1 MDEAFGPDGKSSKE
15 EVMKDLKVVGSGFL
29 GLLALGVM
37 VVRLL
42 IPVPCWGAE
51 PYKIGG
57 IFSVTGAQSFLGDP
71 EKKSME
77 MFVEAINNQGGID
90 GHPLEAII
98 YDDEGD
104 PTKANLAANKLISKD
119 NVLAVIGPS
128 TTPTTLAISPALE
141 QAKVP
146 LISCAA
152 GIKITDPVK
161 PYVFKT
167 AQSDVLA
174 VAAIYKYMQKQNI
187 KKVGIITVAGAFGES
202 GKEQLQLQAPTFKM
216 EIVQEESFDAKDT
229 DMTAQLTK
237 IRKAQ
242 PDAVI
247 CWGTNPGP
255 AVIAKNMQQLGMT
268 MPLYQSHGV
277 ASGKF
282 IELAGDAAE
291 GIILPTGKILV
302 SNLLS
307 DSDANKPVLLQY
319 IKDFEGRYKMP
330 VSGFGGYAY
339 DAMGILA
346 KALKG
351 TEGNRDKVRQNIEN
365 LKGFVGIS
373 GTFNFSPQDHNGL
386 GEDAFVMV
394 RIQKGTWALLQ

>member
-1 MDEAFGPDGKSSKE
+1 MKHTKTTAWKFGQILVLGL
-15 EVMKDLKVVGSGFL
+15 VCL
-29 GLLALGVM
+29 GLLV
-37 VVRLL
+37 
-42 IPVPCWGAE
+42 PVSSWSAE
-51 PYKIGG
+51 PYKVGG
-57 IFSVTGAQSFLGDP
+57 VFSVTGAQSFLGDP

-77 MFVEAINNQGGID
+77 MLVEAINAKGGID
-90 GHPLEAII
+90 GHPLEAVI

-104 PTKANLAANKLISKD
+104 PTKAVLAANKLISKD
-119 NVLAVIGPS
+119 NVIAVLGPS
-128 TTPTTLAISPALE
+128 LTPTTLAIAPILE

-187 KKVGIITVAGAFGES
+187 KKIGIISVANAFGES
-202 GKEQLQLQAPTFKM
+202 GKEQLLAQASTFKM
-216 EIVQEESFDAKDT
+216 EIVQTESFDAKDS

-255 AVIAKNMQQLGMT
+255 AVVAKNMQQLGMT
-268 MPLYQSHGV
+268 TPLYQSHGV

-291 GIILPTGKILV
+291 GIILPTGKIMV
-302 SNLLS
+302 ANLLPEK
-307 DSDANKPVLLQY
+307 DVHRPVLLQY
-319 IKDFEGRYKMP
+319 AKDFSDRFKMP
-330 VSGFGGYAY
+330 ASGFGGYAF
-339 DAMGILA
+339 DALGILA
-346 KALKG
+346 KAMAG
-351 TEGNRDKVRQNIEN
+351 TNGDRDKIRDNIEK
-365 LKGFVGIS
+365 LTGYVGIS
-373 GTFNFSPQDHNGL
+373 GTFNFSPKDHNGL

-394 RIQKGTWALLQ
+394 RIQKGTWALLP

>member
-1 MDEAFGPDGKSSKE
+1 
-15 EVMKDLKVVGSGFL
+15 MKHTKTTGWKVGQILVLGLVCL
-29 GLLALGVM
+29 GLLV
-37 VVRLL
+37 
-42 IPVPCWGAE
+42 PVSSWSAE
-51 PYKIGG
+51 PYKVGG
-57 IFSVTGAQSFLGDP
+57 VFSVTGSQSFLGDP

-77 MFVEAINNQGGID
+77 MLVEAINAKGGID
-90 GHPLEAII
+90 GHPLEAVI

-104 PTKANLAANKLISKD
+104 PTKAVLAANKLISKD
-119 NVLAVIGPS
+119 NVIAVIGPS
-128 TTPTTLAISPALE
+128 LTPTTLAIAPILE

-187 KKVGIITVAGAFGES
+187 KKIGIITVANAFGES
-202 GKEQLQLQAPTFKM
+202 GKEQLLAQASTFKM
-216 EIVQEESFDAKDT
+216 EIVQTESFDAKDS

-255 AVIAKNMQQLGMT
+255 AVVAKNMQQLGMT
-268 MPLYQSHGV
+268 TPLYQSHGV

-282 IELAGDAAE
+282 LELAGDAAE
-291 GIILPTGKILV
+291 GIILPTGKIMV
-302 SNLLS
+302 ANLLPEN
-307 DSDANKPVLLQY
+307 DVHRPVLLQY
-319 IKDFEGRYKMP
+319 SKDFNDRFKMP
-330 VSGFGGYAY
+330 ASGFGGYAF
-339 DAMGILA
+339 DALGILA
-346 KALKG
+346 RAMAG
-351 TEGNRDKVRQNIEN
+351 TNGDRDKIRDNIEK
-365 LKGFVGIS
+365 LTGYVGIS
-373 GTFNFSPQDHNGL
+373 GTFNFSPKDHNGL

-394 RIQKGTWALLQ
+394 RIQKGTWALLP

>member
-1 MDEAFGPDGKSSKE
+1 
-15 EVMKDLKVVGSGFL
+15 MKHTKRTGRMVGQILVWGLVCL
-29 GLLALGVM
+29 GLL
-37 VVRLL
+37 
-42 IPVPCWGAE
+42 VPARGWSAE

-57 IFSVTGAQSFLGDP
+57 VFSVTGSQSFLGDP

-77 MFVEAINNQGGID
+77 MLVETINAKGGVD

-104 PTKANLAANKLISKD
+104 PTKAVLAANKLISKD
-119 NVLAVIGPS
+119 NVIAVIGPS
-128 TTPTTLAISPALE
+128 LTPTTLAIAPILE

-187 KKVGIITVAGAFGES
+187 KKLGIITVANAFGES
-202 GKEQLQLQAPTFKM
+202 GKEQLLAQAPAFKM
-216 EIVQEESFDAKDT
+216 EIVQTESFDAKDS

-255 AVIAKNMQQLGMT
+255 AVVAKNMQQLGMT
-268 MPLYQSHGV
+268 TPLYQSHGV
-277 ASGKF
+277 ASPKF

-291 GIILPTGKILV
+291 RIILPTGKIMV
-302 SNLLS
+302 ASLLPEK
-307 DSDANKPVLLQY
+307 DQNRPILLQY
-319 IKDFEGRYKMP
+319 SKEYGDRYKTP
-330 VSGFGGYAY
+330 ASGFGGYAF
-339 DAMGILA
+339 DAMGILTQ
-346 KALKG
+346 ALKG
-351 TEGNRDKVRQNIEN
+351 TDGNRDKIRDNIEK
-365 LKGFVGIS
+365 LSGYVGVS
-373 GTFNFSPQDHNGL
+373 GTFNFSPKDHNGL

-394 RIQKGTWALLQ
+394 RIQKGAWTLLP